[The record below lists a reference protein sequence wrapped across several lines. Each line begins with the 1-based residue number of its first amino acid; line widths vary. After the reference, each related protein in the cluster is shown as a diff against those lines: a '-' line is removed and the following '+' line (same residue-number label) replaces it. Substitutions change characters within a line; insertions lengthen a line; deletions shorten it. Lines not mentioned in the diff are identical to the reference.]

1 MDFNASPV
9 HRSQKESI
17 VGHIVV
23 KPNTASAVASAAYC
37 TGKMLLLRRVGR
49 LTWASGWA
57 DMTRNLANLLP
68 TNKGYQVKNRLFIRF
83 VDLSLLIDPW
93 SNKLNWFALL
103 RNTIESIE

>member
-1 MDFNASPV
+1 
-9 HRSQKESI
+9 
-17 VGHIVV
+17 
-23 KPNTASAVASAAYC
+23 
-37 TGKMLLLRRVGR
+37 
-49 LTWASGWA
+49 
-57 DMTRNLANLLP
+57 MTRNLANLLP